1 MHTNKRANVSG
12 RARLADSS
20 DIWDIARS
28 VLMMGRNKNSEKL
41 YLSHEKSSYSAPAR
55 TALLHIEQAQVE
67 GVKTAVAVF
76 DSRTDK
82 KDADFVEERRVRTAQ
97 TKEDTAQT
105 ILDILSESKTASM
118 GSEEL
123 CAEVLK
129 QMNCSKRT
137 FDNARAELKTSR
149 QKSSTVKLREKRRT
163 NKNYI
168 MLSYCGETSC
178 DVRNI

>member
-28 VLMMGRNKNSEKL
+28 VLMMGRDKNSEKL
-41 YLSHEKSSYSAPAR
+41 YLSHEKSSYSALAR

-82 KDADFVEERRVRTAQ
+82 KDADFVEECPSAPPRRRR
-97 TKEDTAQT
+97 
-105 ILDILSESKTASM
+105 IP
-118 GSEEL
+118 
-123 CAEVLK
+123 
-129 QMNCSKRT
+129 R
-137 FDNARAELKTSR
+137 RP
-149 QKSSTVKLREKRRT
+149 SSTCWPRASWGVCPAPSSGRR
-163 NKNYI
+163 
-168 MLSYCGETSC
+168 
-178 DVRNI
+178 